1 MQPSL
6 QLLGLCAI
14 VSAQLHDDDNFNPT
28 MDIASCG
35 ALPCSNSNKQST
47 ICTPMQFNT
56 DFAYGV
62 GMVSDALALPGA
74 DFNLS
79 YTLVDGEG
87 WGTFADQPYYDFS
100 SLGLYVGAPA
110 DANLTNEAPA
120 CSLLFQYQGQ
130 TFSDRPSDVENTTA
144 GPQLFTGIPGDY
156 DCFDELRE
164 TIRAFD
170 FSADGNDSS
179 YSSRTRCEALA
190 QYVEFTAQQLG
201 SDPNRV
207 NTVCSYFAN
216 LVSVTGG
223 AISGPEVSTDTAR
236 PAGNDSSCQPVLP
249 QDYDLHQVAYA
260 REVLYEN
267 PLAENQP
274 YLGPGGRSGYTPVV
288 SVVYGDGDNTD
299 PEVSLLCMRTY
310 APDGGGLP
318 LSTLKYD
325 NGGTRFKTSDNIAVL
340 LLSVLILAFL
350 Y

>member
-1 MQPSL
+1 MQAYL
-6 QLLGLCAI
+6 LFLGLSAI
-14 VSAQLHDDDNFNPT
+14 ASAQLIDDDNFNPT
-28 MDIASCG
+28 MDIASCA
-35 ALPCSNSNKQST
+35 ALPCQNGTEKSN
-47 ICTPMQFNT
+47 ICHPMQT
-56 DFAYGV
+56 YAGFAYGV
-62 GMVSDALALPGA
+62 GMVPDALALPGA
-74 DFNLS
+74 NFNLS

-100 SLGLYVGAPA
+100 PLGLFVGAPA
-110 DANLTNEAPA
+110 DANLTNEAPV

-130 TFSDRPSDVENTTA
+130 TFSDSSPDVENTTA
-144 GPQLFTGIPGDY
+144 CPQLFTGIPGDY

-170 FSADGNDSS
+170 FSTDGNDSS

-201 SDPNRV
+201 SDSNRV

-249 QDYDLHQVAYA
+249 QDYNLHQVAYA

-288 SVVYGDGDNTD
+288 SVVYGDGDDTD

-310 APDGGGLP
+310 DPSGGELP
-318 LSTLKYD
+318 LSTPGYD
-325 NGGTRFKTSDNIAVL
+325 NGGTRIRIGVNLAVVL
-340 LLSVLILAFL
+340 SSVLILAFL